1 MRTLIIAEAGVNHNG
16 SLQLAKQLVDIA
28 CEAGV
33 DIVKFQTFKAENL
46 VTHTAVMADYQIQN
60 LGQDSS
66 QFDMLKK
73 LELSFRDF
81 LELKAHCD
89 QKGIEFISTP
99 FDLESIDFLSQLN
112 MKYWKIPSGE
122 LTNLPYLEKIAKL
135 EHPVI
140 LSTGMA
146 TMDEVR
152 ASYDIL
158 IKNGASEVFVLHCT
172 SDYPT
177 QFSDVNMNAML
188 SMKQEFGDNIG
199 YSDHTQGI
207 LIPTVAVSMGA
218 KIIEK
223 HFTISKTMEGPDH
236 KASLEPSELKELV
249 NNIRNIES
257 CFGSF
262 VKQPTLEELNTRLVA
277 RKSIMASRKIEQGET
292 FTSENLSIK
301 RPGSGISP
309 MKWYEVI
316 GQKASRSFVK
326 DELIEL

>member
-16 SLQLAKQLVDIA
+16 SVQLAKKLVDIA
-28 CEAGV
+28 CEAGA

-46 VTHTAVMADYQIQN
+46 VTQSAVMADYQIQN

-73 LELSFRDF
+73 LELSYLDF
-81 LELKAHCD
+81 LDLKTYCD

-99 FDLESIDFLSQLN
+99 FDFESIDFLSQLN

-135 EHPVI
+135 KQSVI
-140 LSTGMA
+140 LSTGMS
-146 TMDEVR
+146 TMEEVK
-152 ASYDIL
+152 ASYHVL
-158 IKNGASEVFVLHCT
+158 VKNGAREVFVLHCT

-177 QFSDVNMNAML
+177 KLSDVNINAML
-188 SMKQEFGDNIG
+188 SMKQEFGEKIG
-199 YSDHTQGI
+199 YSDHTEGI
-207 LIPTVAVSMGA
+207 LVPTVAVSMGA

-223 HFTISKTMEGPDH
+223 HFTISRSMEGPDH
-236 KASLEPSELKELV
+236 KASLEPNELKDLV
-249 NNIRNIES
+249 RTIRDVES
-257 CFGSF
+257 CFGSY
-262 VKQPTLEELNTRLVA
+262 VKQPTAEELRTSLIA
-277 RKSIMASRKIEQGET
+277 RKSIMASRDIKQGEA
-292 FTSENLSIK
+292 FTEENLTVK

-309 MKWYEVI
+309 MKWYDVI
-316 GQKASRSFVK
+316 GQKASRSFAK